1 VIVSSTPGRVRVR
14 HPALR
19 SQSRADQAR
28 DALLAIAGV
37 QSVAGDARVGSLL
50 VSYDPAHTSEATVV
64 AALQLGELPARVA
77 EPRAWP
83 RIPSGTAGMAVSL
96 SVSLGAAAAKLKWL
110 HVAAGVV
117 FVALV
122 GVHVFGR
129 TQARPKHRGR
139 QHDV

>member
-19 SQSRADQAR
+19 AKSRAAQAR
-28 DALLAIAGV
+28 ATLLALPGV
-37 QSVAGDARVGSLL
+37 QRAADDSRVGSLL
-50 VSYDPAHTSEATVV
+50 VTYDPARTSEAAVV
-64 AALQLGELPARVA
+64 AAIELGAPTLHA

-96 SVSLGAAAAKLKWL
+96 SVSLGAAATKLKWL
-110 HVAAGVV
+110 HVAAGIV

-129 TQARPKHRGR
+129 TQGRTKHRGPH
-139 QHDV
+139 HDV